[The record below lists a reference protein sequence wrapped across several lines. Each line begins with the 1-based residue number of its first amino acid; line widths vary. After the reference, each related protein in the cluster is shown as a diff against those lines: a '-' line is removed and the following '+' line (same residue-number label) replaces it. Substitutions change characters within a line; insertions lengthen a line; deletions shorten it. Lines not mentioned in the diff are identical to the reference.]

1 MGVLDRVG
9 AALSH
14 DSYVND
20 VARITHNVLRRFLDP
35 APFTG
40 G

>member
-1 MGVLDRVG
+1 MVLIAG
-9 AALSH
+9 YA
-14 DSYVND
+14 ND

-35 APFTG
+35 APFPIPEPPAG